1 MNLSCT
7 LPRDAQGSK
16 PGLNFKLARM
26 NYLDFILVYISF
38 FRKNSGH
45 QNLLYVNNYLT
56 MRKDGRIEA
65 AKHKYFAINQKR
77 LRSRLLIVL
86 GSTDIDKL
94 ERTKNPFLL
103 GCLTELLLSNFLRFF
118 FLYD

>member
-1 MNLSCT
+1 MNLSCA

-26 NYLDFILVYISF
+26 NYLDFILVNISF
-38 FRKNSGH
+38 FRKGSRH
-45 QNLLYVNNYLT
+45 QNLLDFNNYLT

-118 FLYD
+118 FL